1 MRTGDPVAEKTG
13 GQVKRG
19 TMTACRNMRATGG
32 ASFIGSHCIR
42 FMPQRHSAMS
52 IVDFDTLAYAGNMV
66 SP

>member
-1 MRTGDPVAEKTG
+1 
-13 GQVKRG
+13 
-19 TMTACRNMRATGG
+19 MRATGG